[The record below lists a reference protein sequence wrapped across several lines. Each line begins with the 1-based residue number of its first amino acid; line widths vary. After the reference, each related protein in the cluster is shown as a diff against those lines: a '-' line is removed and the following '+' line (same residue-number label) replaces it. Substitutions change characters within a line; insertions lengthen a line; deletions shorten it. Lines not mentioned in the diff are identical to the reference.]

1 MSIELDNA
9 SVQPEAEIAP
19 ASTATPRRY
28 RPEET
33 KMRVLAAAA
42 DLFGRKSYDR
52 CSTADIASVAGVA
65 EGSIFYHFGSK
76 RGLLAAL
83 GRQYSER
90 MIAAMRGDHVSLV
103 GLDTATMISR
113 CFDFCAVHGKGLE
126 LVGLDECSPEAE
138 PYFSAGR
145 QVVVEFVEQSIL
157 ANIDHSAVSDM
168 DVPLAASLA
177 FAAVHDSLHRL
188 QQTTEMRD
196 IDRIKRETIRFV
208 TAACGI

>member
-1 MSIELDNA
+1 MSNEFDTA
-9 SVQPEAEIAP
+9 SVPQDVATASSGKP
-19 ASTATPRRY
+19 APRRY

-42 DLFGRKSYDR
+42 ELFGRKSYDR
-52 CSTADIASVAGVA
+52 CSTADIASAAGVA

-90 MIAAMRGDHVSLV
+90 MIAAMRGDQESLI
-103 GLDTATMISR
+103 GLNSAILITR

-126 LVGLDECSPEAE
+126 LTGLDECSPEAE

-157 ANIDHSAVSDM
+157 ANIDHSVARDM
-168 DVPLAASLA
+168 DVSLAASLS

-188 QQTTEMRD
+188 LQTTDVRD
-196 IDRIKRETIRFV
+196 VERIKRETIRFV